1 MLTSEYIKTIPLS
14 MESKE
19 TLVHTYN
26 GLGILHT
33 LLADRVRLDG
43 TPLSMAIGNI
53 DVLRGVILSM
63 LGNEEPETTD
73 NEL

>member
-19 TLVHTYN
+19 TLAHTYN
-26 GLGILHT
+26 GLGILNT

-43 TPLSMAIGNI
+43 TPLSMAIGSI
-53 DVLRGVILSM
+53 DVLKGVILSM

>member
-14 MESKE
+14 MDSKE
-19 TLVHTYN
+19 TLAHTYN

-43 TPLSMAIGNI
+43 TPLSRAIGDI
-53 DVLRGVILSM
+53 DVLKGVILSM
-63 LGNEEPETTD
+63 LGNEEIETTD